1 MQQAIVVIGRSV
13 NVDGACGPEPDL
25 AAGAG
30 AHSDPAHVDHGD
42 GEVGEGGVNDST

>member
-1 MQQAIVVIGRSV
+1 MQQAIVGRSV
-13 NVDGACGPEPDL
+13 NVDGACGPDL

-42 GEVGEGGVNDST
+42 GEVGEGGVDDST